1 MTNPAPSYDAF
12 KLAIYCTAGCL
23 DRPLEEIAADLDF
36 FQRHLRLSKV
46 YIENHRGDVSLSRE
60 RLTELKS
67 LFETRGIATAGGIT
81 PTLGEAYRPGYRRLF
96 GGICYTDEASRA
108 RFKEAVANAAAV
120 FDEVIFDDFFF
131 TNCGCD
137 DCLARKGD
145 RSWEAFRLE
154 LMTEVSERLIMEA
167 AREVNPKSKMIIKYP
182 NWNESYHASGY
193 NTQTQPTLF
202 DGVYTGTETRDP
214 AISQQHIPRY
224 ASYSLLRWMD
234 NLAPG
239 RNGGGWFDSL
249 DCTYV
254 DYYLEQAYLTAFGKA
269 KELTLF
275 CYSLLR
281 DSHYVPALGF
291 QLDKLD
297 RLAGELGSPVGATV
311 YVPHRARGEDH
322 LYDYLGMLGIP
333 FELTPHFPEKGEGP
347 LLITAGAAADEDIAV
362 KMKRYLQGGGE
373 IVMTSGFVERMS
385 GRGAEDFTTLR
396 PTGKRL
402 SVQQF
407 AQHTYSCTFD
417 DFALSAEP
425 LSFPVFEY
433 STNGTWQEIVALSG
447 HNNIPILMYDNYGKG
462 KIHTLIVPDHAP
474 DLWKLPEPVVTQLR
488 SLFAARLGLP
498 YELLGPADAGQFAYD
513 NGVFVLENFAAR
525 PQKWRIRLPEG
536 RSIAGLTAA
545 AHPELLSTDA
555 KDGAVLYEIRLAPST
570 YAGFRVK

>member
-1 MTNPAPSYDAF
+1 MTNRSPSYESF

-23 DRPLEEIAADLDF
+23 DKPLDEIAADMDF

-60 RLTELKS
+60 RLLELKS
-67 LFETRGIATAGGIT
+67 FFEARGIETAGGIT
-81 PTLGEAYRPGYRRLF
+81 PTLGASYRPGYERLF
-96 GGICYTDEASRA
+96 GGICYTDEASRMK
-108 RFKEAVANAAAV
+108 FKEAVANAAAV

-137 DCLARKGD
+137 DCLARKGG
-145 RSWEAFRLE
+145 RSWEEFRLE
-154 LMTEVSERLIMEA
+154 LMTEVSEQLIMKT
-167 AREVNPKSKMIIKYP
+167 AREVNPNSRMIIKYP
-182 NWNESYHASGY
+182 NWNESYQASGY
-193 NTQTQPTLF
+193 NTETQPQLF

-234 NLAPG
+234 RLAPG

-254 DYYLEQAYLTAFGKA
+254 DYYLEQAYLTVFGKA

-281 DSHYVPALGF
+281 DSYYIPPLGF

-297 RLAGELGSPVGATV
+297 RLAPQLGAPVGAAV
-311 YVPHRARGEDH
+311 YEPHHAKGEDH

-333 FELTPHFPEKGEGP
+333 FEPTPHFPEPADTP
-347 LLITAGAAADEDIAV
+347 LLITADAARDEDIIA
-362 KMKRYLQGGGE
+362 KMKTFLEQGGQ
-373 IVMTSGFVERMS
+373 IVMTSGFIARMY
-385 GRGAEDFTTLR
+385 GKGAEDFTTLR

-402 SVQQF
+402 AVQQF
-407 AQHTYSCTFD
+407 ARNTHSCTFD
-417 DFALSAEP
+417 RFSLSAEP
-425 LSFPVFEY
+425 LSFPIFDY
-433 STNGTWQEIVALSG
+433 STNGTWQQIVALSG

-462 KIHTLIVPDHAP
+462 KIHTLIVPDHYP

-488 SLFAARLGLP
+488 SLFTQRLALP
-498 YELLGPADAGQFAYD
+498 YALHGPANAGWFAYD
-513 NGVFVLENFAAR
+513 NGAFVLENFAPL
-525 PQKWRIRLPEG
+525 PQQWQISLPEG
-536 RSIAGLTAA
+536 RKLAGLTPSARA
-545 AHPELLSTDA
+545 EKVSTDA
-555 KDGAVLYEIRLAPST
+555 RDGSALYAIRLAPST
-570 YAGFRVK
+570 YAGFRVE